1 MHERSPTPVDAGG
14 LVVAA
19 SALIVVVGALLGWFT
34 VPVAGTIGAIAGVD
48 LFEFGSPVFNG
59 LVTTMLATAATFV
72 AIFLSAREAAN
83 VATAV
88 AGVAI
93 ELIAAAFLI
102 VPDAALGPAIEVTS
116 DVPLSST
123 GLGVYVTLV
132 GGLGILLGS
141 VVSYRR

>member
-1 MHERSPTPVDAGG
+1 MYERSPTPVDTGG

-19 SALIVVVGALLGWFT
+19 SALIVVLGAFLGWFT
-34 VPVAGTIGAIAGVD
+34 VPVAGTLGTIAGVD

-59 LVTTMLATAATFV
+59 LVTTLLATAATLV

-93 ELIAAAFLI
+93 ELIAAAFFI
-102 VPDAALGPAIEVTS
+102 VPNTALGPAIEVAS

-123 GLGVYVTLV
+123 GLGIYVTLV
-132 GGLGILLGS
+132 GGLGMLLGS
-141 VVSYRR
+141 VVSHRA